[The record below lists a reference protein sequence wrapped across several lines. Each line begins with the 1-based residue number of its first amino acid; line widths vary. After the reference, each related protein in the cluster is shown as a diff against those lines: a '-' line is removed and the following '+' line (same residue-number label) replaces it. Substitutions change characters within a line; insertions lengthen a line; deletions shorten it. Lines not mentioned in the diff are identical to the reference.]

1 LGKDACV
8 IGALVLAVVLVFALP
23 VGFLVSGGIGSAIMG
38 WLLKEHAE
46 ATHEGSELIA
56 TNR

>member
-1 LGKDACV
+1 M

-23 VGFLVSGGIGSAIMG
+23 VAFLVSGGAGSAVMG